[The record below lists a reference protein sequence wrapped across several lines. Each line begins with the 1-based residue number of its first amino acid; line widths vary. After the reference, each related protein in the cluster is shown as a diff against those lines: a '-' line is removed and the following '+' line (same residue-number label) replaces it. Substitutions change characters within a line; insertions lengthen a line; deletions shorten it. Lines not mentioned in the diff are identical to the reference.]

1 MSQPSKLVV
10 QYDDGSARE
19 TEYAKIHADTRAA
32 LQREGLIPGGERVG
46 TAKHYVLLRWKDG
59 WQEVLGIDKD
69 TVELLRYYVIERI
82 DDRGRLSFQTGE
94 DYPELVV
101 LERTPRDVVA
111 ALVVGDNEVKS
122 CALEESMERWEGIFD
137 SGGKREYVKFDQTS
151 DEYPHEVENDPAR
164 LEPVLEA
171 LRAELQ
177 KTGLQPAA
185 VLTMTEDE
193 RVGVY
198 KSLATAAGVRG
209 CKRQEDVYGF
219 LEAMMARLGV
229 GR

>member
-1 MSQPSKLVV
+1 MSQPRKLVV
-10 QYDDGSARE
+10 QYDDGSTRE
-19 TEYAKIHADTRAA
+19 TEYAKIHADTRVA
-32 LQREGLIPGGERVG
+32 LQREGLLPVGERVG
-46 TAKHYVLLRWKDG
+46 TARHYVLLRWKDG

-111 ALVVGDNEVKS
+111 ALIVGENEVKS
-122 CALEESMERWEGIFD
+122 YALEESMERWEGIFD
-137 SGGKREYVKFDQTS
+137 AGGKREYVKFDQTS

-177 KTGLQPAA
+177 KTGLQPPA
-185 VLTMTEDE
+185 VLAMTEDE

-198 KSLATAAGVRG
+198 KSLAAAAGVRG

-219 LEAMMARLGV
+219 VEAMMARLGV